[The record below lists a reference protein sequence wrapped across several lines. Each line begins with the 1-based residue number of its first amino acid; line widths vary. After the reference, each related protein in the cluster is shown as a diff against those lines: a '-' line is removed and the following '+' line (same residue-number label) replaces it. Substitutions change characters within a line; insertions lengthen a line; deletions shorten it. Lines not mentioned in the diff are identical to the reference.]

1 MKPKVRFLDIQPYG
15 DKFVLS
21 DPFGLSQPLLI
32 SKELL
37 FILSF
42 FDGNK
47 DLREI
52 QAEIFRRTGQL
63 IEIKE
68 LEELTKFLD
77 ENYLLLNERFLN
89 RIEEERRKILSS
101 GVRKPSHAGEAYP
114 ENPEELKNFIENILE
129 KSEDEKAVGIIVPH
143 MDLRVAK
150 RVYGK
155 VYGKLKEKDYDL
167 IVLLGVSHYY
177 HENPFSVLPLDLET
191 PIGVIKTD
199 VEKANKIRESFE
211 FDVFSDVFAYKNE
224 HSIDFQTIFIK
235 YLFPNA
241 KVIPS
246 IISYGD
252 KELLKRVAKELTKQI
267 EKAKKPLI
275 ISSVDFSHV
284 GRKFGDSSSYDPSFR
299 DREYIN
305 YLSELKNDEAF
316 ELLER
321 DNNRTRIDGQF
332 TNFVFIEILKNLGAN
347 EGKLIDYEIYNEEI
361 TDSKVSYAGIIFK

>member
-1 MKPKVRFLDIQPYG
+1 MRPKIRFLDIQPYG
-15 DKFVLS
+15 DRFVIN
-21 DPFGLSQPLLI
+21 DPLGISQPLLI
-32 SKELL
+32 SGEML

-42 FDGNK
+42 FDGNR
-47 DLREI
+47 DLREV
-52 QAEIFRRTGQL
+52 QAQIFRTTGQL
-63 IEIKE
+63 IEYKE
-68 LEELTKFLD
+68 LEEIVKLLD

-89 RIEEERRKILSS
+89 KLEEERKKILSS

-114 ENPEELKNFIENILE
+114 ENPEELKNFIESILDNSG
-129 KSEDEKAVGIIVPH
+129 KEDALGIVVPH

-150 RVYGK
+150 KVYGK

-167 IVLLGVSHYY
+167 VVLLGVSHYY
-177 HENPFSVLPLDLET
+177 HENPFSILPLDLET
-191 PIGVIKTD
+191 PLGVIKTD
-199 VEKANKIRESFE
+199 IEKANKIREKFE
-211 FDVFSDVFAYKNE
+211 FDIFSDVFAYKNE

-241 KVIPS
+241 RVIPS

-252 KELLKRVAKELTKQI
+252 RELLKKIASEITKQV

-284 GRKFGDSSSYDPSFR
+284 GRKFGDTTSYDPSFR
-299 DREYIN
+299 DKEYIN

-332 TNFVFIEILKNLGAN
+332 TNFVFIEILRNLGAK
-347 EGKLIDYEIYNEEI
+347 EGKLIDYEIYNENF
-361 TDSKVSYAGIIFK
+361 TDSKVSYAGMIFK